1 MARCWDVLRIVPVFI
16 TFEGGEGA
24 GKSTQL
30 ALVRTWLMALG
41 YRVLVSRE
49 PGGTPLGQQ
58 LRALLLDPAI
68 TMDPLA
74 EVLLFAADR
83 AQHVAQVLKPALA
96 QDEIVLCD
104 RFTDST
110 LAYQG
115 WGRGLDLAQLRQI
128 NQLATG
134 GLRPDLTLWLDIDPE
149 QGILRAGRER
159 APDRMEADTFAFH
172 GRVRMGFMELAAQE
186 PQRVHRVAAQGT
198 VSEVLAQIQRLLLP
212 YLSKSVK
219 LS

>member
-1 MARCWDVLRIVPVFI
+1 VFI

-30 ALVRTWLMALG
+30 ALVRDWLVVLG
-41 YRVLVSRE
+41 YPVVTSRE
-49 PGGTPLGQQ
+49 PGGTPLGQR
-58 LRALLLDPAI
+58 LRGLLLDPSV
-68 TMDPLA
+68 TMDPWA

-96 QDEIVLCD
+96 RGEIVLCD

-115 WGRGLDLAQLRQI
+115 WGRGLDLAQLHQI

-134 GLRPDLTLWLDIDPE
+134 GLTPDLTLWLDIAPE
-149 QGILRAGRER
+149 EGMARARRER
-159 APDRMEADTFAFH
+159 VPDRMEADTLAFH
-172 GRVRMGFMELAAQE
+172 GRVRTGFATLLAQE
-186 PQRVHRVAAQGT
+186 PQRLQRVDAQGPIP
-198 VSEVLAQIQRLLLP
+198 EVFEQIRARLSPCLG
-212 YLSKSVK
+212 KSVK

>member
-1 MARCWDVLRIVPVFI
+1 VFI

-30 ALVRTWLMALG
+30 ALVQAWLMDLG
-41 YRVLVSRE
+41 YSVLASRE
-49 PGGTPLGQQ
+49 PGGTALGQR
-58 LRALLLDPAI
+58 LRGLLLDRAI

-96 QDEIVLCD
+96 RGEIVLCD

-115 WGRGLDLAQLRQI
+115 WGRGLDLVQLRQI

-134 GLRPDLTLWLDIDPE
+134 GLTPDLTLWLDIDPE
-149 QGILRAGRER
+149 QGIDRAGRER
-159 APDRMEADTFAFH
+159 APDRMEADTLAFH
-172 GRVRMGFMELAAQE
+172 GRVRMGFRALAAQE
-186 PQRVHRVAAQGT
+186 PQRVHRVEAQGA
-198 VSEVLAQIQRLLLP
+198 VPEVLAQIQGLLLP